1 MKSEQKDYVGDWTY
15 CSIKNKGYRKPKTR
29 FSEGIRVRKTNMPV
43 ELIAEKCVYEGRTE
57 YLIKRVRSDDL
68 TWHCADTLD
77 CHEMMEEYKLE
88 AQFAEQPENEDEG
101 GEE

>member
-1 MKSEQKDYVGDWTY
+1 
-15 CSIKNKGYRKPKTR
+15 
-29 FSEGIRVRKTNMPV
+29 MPV
-43 ELIAEKCVYEGRTE
+43 ELIAGKCMYEGRTE

-77 CHEMMEEYKLE
+77 CHEMMEEYELE